1 MGKIMVKKESFARNL
16 LRIEVEEKKDS
27 IVVSWSGKSVEREP
41 GKFITPI
48 LVNVIRKSSGLDKKV
63 ILDFRALA
71 YMNSSSITPV
81 IKILER
87 ARRGRTQIRVVYR
100 KSLKWQ
106 DLSFSALQIFRTKDR
121 RVEIKGL

>member
-1 MGKIMVKKESFARNL
+1 MTVREKETFVSNL
-16 LRIEVEEKKDS
+16 LKIELEEKKDA
-27 IVVSWSGKSVEREP
+27 IKISWSGKSIDREP

-48 LVNVIRKSSGLDKKV
+48 LVNAIRRSSGLNKKIV
-63 ILDFRALA
+63 LDFRELA

-87 ARRGRTQIRVVYR
+87 AKRGRTQIRVVYK

-106 DLSFSALQIFRTKDR
+106 DLSFSALEIFRTKDR

>member
-1 MGKIMVKKESFARNL
+1 MTEREKEKFVGNL
-16 LRIEVEEKKDS
+16 LKIELEEKKDA
-27 IVVSWSGKSVEREP
+27 INISWSGKSVDREP

-48 LVNVIRKSSGLDKKV
+48 LVNAIRRSSGLNKKI
-63 ILDFRALA
+63 ILDFRKLD

-87 ARRGRTQIRVVYR
+87 AKRGRTQIRVVYR

-106 DLSFSALQIFRTKDR
+106 DLSFSALEIFRTKDR

>member
-1 MGKIMVKKESFARNL
+1 MSEREKETFVGNL
-16 LRIEVEEKKDS
+16 LKIELEEEKDA
-27 IVVSWSGKSVEREP
+27 INISWSGKSVDREP

-48 LVNVIRKSSGLDKKV
+48 LVNAIRRSSGLNKKI
-63 ILDFRALA
+63 ILDFRKLD

-87 ARRGRTQIRVVYR
+87 AKRGRTQIRVVYK

-106 DLSFSALQIFRTKDR
+106 DLSFSALEIFKTKDG

>member
-1 MGKIMVKKESFARNL
+1 MSEREKETFVGNL
-16 LRIEVEEKKDS
+16 LKIELEEKKDA
-27 IVVSWSGKSVEREP
+27 INIAWSGKSVDREP

-48 LVNVIRKSSGLDKKV
+48 LVNAIRRSSGLNKKI
-63 ILDFRALA
+63 ILDFRKLD

-87 ARRGRTQIRVVYR
+87 AKRGRTQIRVVYK

-106 DLSFSALQIFRTKDR
+106 DLSFSALEIFKTRDG

>member
-1 MGKIMVKKESFARNL
+1 MTVREKETFVSNL
-16 LRIEVEEKKDS
+16 LKIELEEKKDS
-27 IVVSWSGKSVEREP
+27 ITINWSGKSIDREP

-48 LVNVIRKSSGLDKKV
+48 LVNAIKRSSGLNKKIIV
-63 ILDFRALA
+63 DFRDLA

-87 ARRGRTQIRVVYR
+87 AKRGRTQIRVVY
-100 KSLKWQ
+100 KKCLKWQ
-106 DLSFSALQIFRTKDR
+106 DLSFSALEIFETNDG

>member
-1 MGKIMVKKESFARNL
+1 MTEREKETFVGNL
-16 LRIEVEEKKDS
+16 LKIELEEKKDA
-27 IVVSWSGKSVEREP
+27 ITINWSGKSVDREP

-48 LVNVIRKSSGLDKKV
+48 LVNAIRRSSGLNKKI
-63 ILDFRALA
+63 ILDFRELA

-87 ARRGRTQIRVVYR
+87 AKRGRTQIRVVYK

-106 DLSFSALQIFRTKDR
+106 DLSFSALEIFKTRDG

>member
-1 MGKIMVKKESFARNL
+1 MTEREKETFVGNL
-16 LRIEVEEKKDS
+16 LKIELEEKKDA
-27 IVVSWSGKSVEREP
+27 INIAWSGKSVDREP

-48 LVNVIRKSSGLDKKV
+48 LVNAIRRSSGLNKKI
-63 ILDFRALA
+63 ILDFRKLD

-87 ARRGRTQIRVVYR
+87 AKRGRTQIRVVYK

-106 DLSFSALQIFRTKDR
+106 DLSFSALEIFKTKDG

>member
-1 MGKIMVKKESFARNL
+1 MTAREKETFVGNL
-16 LRIEVEEKKDS
+16 LKLELEEKKDS
-27 IVVSWSGKSVEREP
+27 ITINWSGKSVDREP

-48 LVNVIRKSSGLDKKV
+48 LVNAIRRSSGLNKKIV
-63 ILDFRALA
+63 LDFRELA

-87 ARRGRTQIRVVYR
+87 AKRGRTQIRVVYR

-106 DLSFSALQIFRTKDR
+106 DLSFSALEIFKTKDG

>member
-1 MGKIMVKKESFARNL
+1 MTEREKETFVGNL
-16 LRIEVEEKKDS
+16 LKIELKEEKDA
-27 IVVSWSGKSVEREP
+27 INISWSGKSVDREP

-48 LVNVIRKSSGLDKKV
+48 LVNAIRRSSGLNKKI
-63 ILDFRALA
+63 ILDFRKLD

-87 ARRGRTQIRVVYR
+87 AKRGRTQIRVVYK

-106 DLSFSALQIFRTKDR
+106 DLSFSALEIFKTKDG

>member
-1 MGKIMVKKESFARNL
+1 MTAREKETFVGNL
-16 LRIEVEEKKDS
+16 LKIELEEKKDA
-27 IVVSWSGKSVEREP
+27 INISWSGKSVDREP

-48 LVNVIRKSSGLDKKV
+48 LVNAIRRSSGLNKKI
-63 ILDFRALA
+63 ILDFRKLA

-87 ARRGRTQIRVVYR
+87 AKRGRTQIRVVYK

-106 DLSFSALQIFRTKDR
+106 DLSFSALEIFKTKDG

>member
-1 MGKIMVKKESFARNL
+1 MTEREKETFVGNL
-16 LRIEVEEKKDS
+16 LKIELKEEKDT
-27 IVVSWSGKSVEREP
+27 INISWSGKSVDREP

-48 LVNVIRKSSGLDKKV
+48 LVNAIRRSSGLNKKI
-63 ILDFRALA
+63 ILDFRKLD

-87 ARRGRTQIRVVYR
+87 AKRGRTQIRVVYK

-106 DLSFSALQIFRTKDR
+106 DLSFSALEIFKTKDG

>member
-1 MGKIMVKKESFARNL
+1 MTAQEKETFVGNL
-16 LRIEVEEKKDS
+16 LKIELKEEKDT
-27 IVVSWSGKSVEREP
+27 INISWSGKSVDREP

-48 LVNVIRKSSGLDKKV
+48 LVNAIRRSSGLNKKI
-63 ILDFRALA
+63 ILDFRKLA

-87 ARRGRTQIRVVYR
+87 AKRGRTQIRVVYR

-106 DLSFSALQIFRTKDR
+106 DLSFSALEIFKTKDG

>member
-1 MGKIMVKKESFARNL
+1 MTVREKETFVSNL
-16 LRIEVEEKKDS
+16 LKIELEEKKDA
-27 IVVSWSGKSVEREP
+27 IKISWSGKSIDREP

-48 LVNVIRKSSGLDKKV
+48 LVNAIRRSSGLNKKI
-63 ILDFRALA
+63 ILDFRELA

-87 ARRGRTQIRVVYR
+87 AKRGRTQIRVVYR

-106 DLSFSALQIFRTKDR
+106 DLSFSALEIFKTKDR

>member
-1 MGKIMVKKESFARNL
+1 MTVQEKETFVSNLLKIELKENKES
-16 LRIEVEEKKDS
+16 IT
-27 IVVSWSGKSVEREP
+27 ISWSGKSIDREP

-48 LVNVIRKSSGLDKKV
+48 LVNAIRRSSGLNNKKIIV
-63 ILDFRALA
+63 DFRKLA

-87 ARRGRTQIRVVYR
+87 AKRGMTQIEVMYK

-106 DLSFSALQIFRTKDR
+106 DLSFSALEIFRTKDG
-121 RVEIKGL
+121 RVEIKGV

>member
-1 MGKIMVKKESFARNL
+1 MTVREKETFVSNL
-16 LRIEVEEKKDS
+16 LKIELEEKKDA
-27 IVVSWSGKSVEREP
+27 IKISWSGKSIDREP

-48 LVNVIRKSSGLDKKV
+48 LVNAIRRSSGLNKKI
-63 ILDFRALA
+63 ILDFRELA

-87 ARRGRTQIRVVYR
+87 AKRGRTHIRVVYR

-106 DLSFSALQIFRTKDR
+106 DLSFSALEIFKTKDR

>member
-1 MGKIMVKKESFARNL
+1 MTVREKETFVSNL
-16 LRIEVEEKKDS
+16 LKIELEEKRDA
-27 IVVSWSGKSVEREP
+27 IEINWSGKSIDREP

-48 LVNVIRKSSGLDKKV
+48 LVNAIRRSSGLNKKI
-63 ILDFRALA
+63 ILDFRDLA

-87 ARRGRTQIRVVYR
+87 AKRGRTQIRVVYR

-106 DLSFSALQIFRTKDR
+106 DLSFSALEIFRTKDR

>member
-1 MGKIMVKKESFARNL
+1 MTVRERETFVSNL
-16 LRIEVEEKKDS
+16 LKLELEEKKDA
-27 IVVSWSGKSVEREP
+27 IKISWSGKSIDREP

-48 LVNVIRKSSGLDKKV
+48 LVNAIRRSSGLNKRIV
-63 ILDFRALA
+63 LDFRELA

-87 ARRGRTQIRVVYR
+87 AKRGRTQIRVVYR

-106 DLSFSALQIFRTKDR
+106 HLSFSALEIFRTKDR
-121 RVEIKGL
+121 RVEIKGM

>member
-1 MGKIMVKKESFARNL
+1 MTLREKETFVSNL
-16 LRIEVEEKKDS
+16 LKIELEEKISS
-27 IVVSWSGKSVEREP
+27 INISWSGKSIDREP

-48 LVNVIRKSSGLDKKV
+48 LVNAVMRSSGLNKRIV
-63 ILDFRALA
+63 LDFRELD

-81 IKILER
+81 IRILER
-87 ARRGRTQIRVVYR
+87 AKRGRTQIRVVYR

-106 DLSFSALQIFRTKDR
+106 DLSFSALKIFKTKDG

>member
-1 MGKIMVKKESFARNL
+1 MTEREKETFVGNL
-16 LRIEVEEKKDS
+16 LKIELEEKKDA
-27 IVVSWSGKSVEREP
+27 ITINWSGKSVDREP

-48 LVNVIRKSSGLDKKV
+48 LVNAIRRSSGLNKKI
-63 ILDFRALA
+63 ILDFRKLA

-87 ARRGRTQIRVVYR
+87 AKRGRTQIRVVYK

-106 DLSFSALQIFRTKDR
+106 DLSFSALEIFKTKDG

>member
-1 MGKIMVKKESFARNL
+1 MTAREKETFVGNL
-16 LRIEVEEKKDS
+16 LKLELEEKKDA
-27 IVVSWSGKSVEREP
+27 INISWSGKSVDREP

-48 LVNVIRKSSGLDKKV
+48 LVNAIRRSSGLNKKIV
-63 ILDFRALA
+63 LDFRELA

-87 ARRGRTQIRVVYR
+87 AKRGRTQIRVVYR

-106 DLSFSALQIFRTKDR
+106 DLSFSALEIFKTKDG

>member
-1 MGKIMVKKESFARNL
+1 MTAQEKETFVGNL
-16 LRIEVEEKKDS
+16 LKIELKEEKDA
-27 IVVSWSGKSVEREP
+27 INISWSGKSVDREP

-48 LVNVIRKSSGLDKKV
+48 LVNAIRRSSGLNKKI
-63 ILDFRALA
+63 ILDFRKLD

-87 ARRGRTQIRVVYR
+87 AKRGRTQIRVVYK

-106 DLSFSALQIFRTKDR
+106 DLSFSALEIFKTKDG

>member
-1 MGKIMVKKESFARNL
+1 MTVREKETFVSNL
-16 LRIEVEEKKDS
+16 LKLELEEKKDA
-27 IVVSWSGKSVEREP
+27 IKISWSGKSIDREP

-48 LVNVIRKSSGLDKKV
+48 LVNAIRRSSGLNKKI
-63 ILDFRALA
+63 ILDFRELA

-87 ARRGRTQIRVVYR
+87 AKRGRTQIRVVYK

-106 DLSFSALQIFRTKDR
+106 DLSFSALEIFRTKDR

>member
-1 MGKIMVKKESFARNL
+1 MTVREKETFVSNL
-16 LRIEVEEKKDS
+16 LKIELEEKKDS
-27 IVVSWSGKSVEREP
+27 IKISWSGKSIDREP

-48 LVNVIRKSSGLDKKV
+48 LVNAIKRSSGLNKKI
-63 ILDFRALA
+63 ILDFRELA

-87 ARRGRTQIRVVYR
+87 AKRGRTQIRVVY
-100 KSLKWQ
+100 KESLKWQ
-106 DLSFSALQIFRTKDR
+106 DLSFSALEIFRTKDR

>member
-1 MGKIMVKKESFARNL
+1 MTTQEKETFVGNL
-16 LRIEVEEKKDS
+16 LKIELEEKKDA
-27 IVVSWSGKSVEREP
+27 INISWSGKSVDREP

-48 LVNVIRKSSGLDKKV
+48 LVNAIRRSSGLNKKI
-63 ILDFRALA
+63 ILDFRKLA

-87 ARRGRTQIRVVYR
+87 AKRGRTQIRVVYR

-106 DLSFSALQIFRTKDR
+106 DLSFSALEIFKTKDG